1 MAFLK
6 RSEGSSFTRNR
17 DAETAISHMIF
28 FIAAITIAMT
38 VIVVMSSNVQ
48 SLTAA
53 TASSS
58 KVLSEQIKTDITIIS
73 DPEAIPY
80 DNLSKEYIFYA
91 KNTGRTDL
99 DTEYLDMFIDGL
111 LIDHGD
117 REMILP
123 DQELL
128 WKPGSTLEIRMK
140 VENQISEG
148 DHRILI
154 AAENGKSDSMDFR
167 ITWE

>member
-6 RSEGSSFTRNR
+6 RSDHSSFIKDRN
-17 DAETAISHMIF
+17 AETAITHMIF
-28 FIAAITIAMT
+28 FIAAILIAMT
-38 VIVVMSSNVQ
+38 VIVVMTSNVQ
-48 SLTAA
+48 SLTGA

-73 DPEAIPY
+73 DPEIIPY
-80 DNLSKEYIFYA
+80 NSTLKEYTFYA

-99 DTEYLDMFIDGL
+99 DTEYLDVFIDGL
-111 LIDHGD
+111 YVEPGNLEMEFFDQDVLWRPGD
-117 REMILP
+117 
-123 DQELL
+123 
-128 WKPGSTLEIRMK
+128 TLEINMK
-140 VENQISEG
+140 VTTEMTEG

-167 ITWE
+167 I

>member
-6 RSEGSSFTRNR
+6 RSDTSYFIKDRK
-17 DAETAISHMIF
+17 AETAITHMIF
-28 FIAAITIAMT
+28 FIAAIIIAMT
-38 VIVVMSSNVQ
+38 VIVVMTSNVQ
-48 SLTAA
+48 SLTGA

-73 DPEAIPY
+73 DPEIIPY
-80 DNLSKEYIFYA
+80 NSTLKEYTFYA

-99 DTEYLDMFIDGL
+99 DTEYIDVFIDGL
-111 LIDHGD
+111 HVDPQNLELEFFEPDVLWQPGNTLVIDVKVTT
-117 REMILP
+117 EM
-123 DQELL
+123 
-128 WKPGSTLEIRMK
+128 T
-140 VENQISEG
+140 EG

-167 ITWE
+167 I

>member
-6 RSEGSSFTRNR
+6 RSDTSYFTK
-17 DAETAISHMIF
+17 DAKAETAITHRIF
-28 FIAAITIAMT
+28 FIAAIIIAMT
-38 VIVVMSSNVQ
+38 VIVIMTSNVQ
-48 SLTAA
+48 SLTGA

-73 DPEAIPY
+73 DPEIIPY
-80 DNLSKEYIFYA
+80 NSTLKEYTFYA

-99 DTEYLDMFIDGL
+99 DTEYIDVFIDGL
-111 LIDHGD
+111 HVDPQNLELEFFEPDVLWQPGNTLVIGVKVTT
-117 REMILP
+117 EM
-123 DQELL
+123 
-128 WKPGSTLEIRMK
+128 T
-140 VENQISEG
+140 EG

-167 ITWE
+167 I

>member
-6 RSEGSSFTRNR
+6 RSERSGILKNGE
-17 DAETAISHMIF
+17 AETAITHMIF
-28 FIAAITIAMT
+28 FIAAIIIAMT

-48 SLTAA
+48 SLTGA

-58 KVLSEQIKTDITIIS
+58 RVLSEQIKTDITIIS

-80 DNLSKEYIFYA
+80 DNVSKEYTFYA

-111 LIDHGD
+111 LIDHGNL
-117 REMILP
+117 EMILP
-123 DQELL
+123 EQDML
-128 WKPGSTLEIRMK
+128 WRPGTTLEIRMT
-140 VENQISEG
+140 VTNEMAAG

-167 ITWE
+167 I

>member
-6 RSEGSSFTRNR
+6 RSDNSSFIKDRK
-17 DAETAISHMIF
+17 AETAITHMIF
-28 FIAAITIAMT
+28 FIAAILIAMT
-38 VIVVMSSNVQ
+38 VIVVMTSNVQ
-48 SLTAA
+48 SLTGA

-73 DPEAIPY
+73 DPEIIPY
-80 DNLSKEYIFYA
+80 NSTSKEYTFYA

-99 DTEYLDMFIDGL
+99 DTEYLDVFIDGL
-111 LIDHGD
+111 YV
-117 REMILP
+117 
-123 DQELL
+123 DQENLEMDFFDQDVL
-128 WKPGSTLEIRMK
+128 WRPGDTLEINMK
-140 VENQISEG
+140 VTTEMTEG

-167 ITWE
+167 I

>member
-6 RSEGSSFTRNR
+6 RSEGSSFTRNGE
-17 DAETAISHMIF
+17 AETAISHMIF
-28 FIAAITIAMT
+28 FIAAIVIAMT

-48 SLTAA
+48 SLTGA

-73 DPEAIPY
+73 DPEAVPY
-80 DNLSKEYIFYA
+80 NTTLKEYTFYA
-91 KNTGRTDL
+91 KNTGRTNL

-111 LIDHGD
+111 LIDHGEL
-117 REMILP
+117 EMILP
-123 DQELL
+123 EQDVL
-128 WKPGSTLEIRMK
+128 WRPGTTLEIRMK
-140 VENQISEG
+140 AENQMTEG

-167 ITWE
+167 ITWV

>member
-6 RSEGSSFTRNR
+6 RSDNSSFIKDRK
-17 DAETAISHMIF
+17 AETAITHMIF
-28 FIAAITIAMT
+28 FIAAILIAMT
-38 VIVVMSSNVQ
+38 VIAVMTSNVQ
-48 SLTAA
+48 SLTGA

-73 DPEAIPY
+73 DPEIIPY
-80 DNLSKEYIFYA
+80 NSTSKEYTFYA

-99 DTEYLDMFIDGL
+99 DTEYIDVFIDGL
-111 LIDHGD
+111 HIDPQNLETDFFEEDVLWQPGNTLVID
-117 REMILP
+117 VKVTTEM
-123 DQELL
+123 
-128 WKPGSTLEIRMK
+128 T
-140 VENQISEG
+140 EG

-167 ITWE
+167 I